1 MRKKLVLC
9 PFFWNKKAQ
18 SIFDTARKTIYW
30 MIASFVIAMVV
41 IGYVLILSSYK
52 EKLTLTPAE
61 IKAEI
66 ISLRFTN
73 NPDCFAY
80 QDRITDRVY
89 PGTIDLAK
97 WAQPRLDACYKTEE
111 ELGYRDFNF
120 RLELASGKKDGLKT
134 NNYFNADQFT
144 LRRNVLIKESNGET
158 ISDEL
163 IIYVQENIP
172 GKPRQ

>member
-1 MRKKLVLC
+1 MTPKL
-9 PFFWNKKAQ
+9 FFWNKKAQ

-52 EKLTLTPAE
+52 ERLTHTPAE
-61 IKAEI
+61 IKADI

-73 NPDCFAY
+73 NQDCFAY
-80 QDRITDRVY
+80 KDSITDRVY
-89 PGTIDLAK
+89 PGTIDLSK
-97 WAQPRLDACYKTEE
+97 WTQLQLDACYKTEK

-120 RLELASGKKDGLKT
+120 RLELASARKEGLTT

-144 LRRNVLIKESNGET
+144 LRRKVLIKESSGKT
-158 ISDEL
+158 ILDEL
-163 IIYVQENIP
+163 IIYVQESVP
-172 GKPRQ
+172 GKPRE